1 MMRPL
6 SQRTDPTTPLEA
18 DAVALL
24 RAAEPYQPPPGRKQ
38 RVRERLLARGA
49 ARPSRAGRV
58 PIALAF
64 VVFATAASAAA
75 GRGWIGDTY
84 RSLARGGGQ
93 DPAQDAGAARGAV
106 GPEASAEAAPG
117 AGGADAK
124 GGRPGAER
132 AAPPEPAPAAP
143 AAPDE
148 VNLVFEAMRLVR
160 QERQPERAAR
170 LLDEYLRGQPRGAL
184 AEEALALSI
193 ECAMMRQDPA
203 AKELAERYLAR
214 YPGGRF
220 RPAAEKARARW
231 SP

>member
-38 RVRERLLARGA
+38 RVRERLLERGA

-117 AGGADAK
+117 SG
-124 GGRPGAER
+124 GAER
-132 AAPPEPAPAAP
+132 SAPPEPAPAAP
-143 AAPDE
+143 PAPDE